1 MTQRLWLTC
10 FACLRVHRNRE
21 HARNT
26 RLRKKAYIETLRQTL
41 QSLTDERDKSER
53 SMKVRPIINEELACV
68 I

>member
-1 MTQRLWLTC
+1 MTQKLWLTC
-10 FACLRVHRNRE
+10 FACLRVNRNRE